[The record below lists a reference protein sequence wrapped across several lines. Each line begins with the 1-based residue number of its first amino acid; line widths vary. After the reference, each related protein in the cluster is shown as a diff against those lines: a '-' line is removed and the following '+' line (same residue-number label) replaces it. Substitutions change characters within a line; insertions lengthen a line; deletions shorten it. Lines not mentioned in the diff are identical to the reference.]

1 MQGQINGRIIWK
13 VKKLYDSLDPKD
25 HSQNIGKKIEV
36 FMETIN
42 KPFEEYVVDF
52 GMLESALAKHGMVLV
67 TPEAN
72 PEIFQGAS
80 ALPSGNGS
88 FRDLYKAAG
97 NAMDP
102 AERDFS
108 FLNKYFIFQKMGKKK

>member
-1 MQGQINGRIIWK
+1 
-13 VKKLYDSLDPKD
+13 
-25 HSQNIGKKIEV
+25 
-36 FMETIN
+36 METIN

-52 GMLESALAKHGMVLV
+52 GLLESVLAEHGMVLV

-80 ALPSGNGS
+80 PLPSGNGS

-97 NAMDP
+97 YAMDP

-108 FLNKYFIFQKMGKKK
+108 FLNKYFIFQKKSSAKK